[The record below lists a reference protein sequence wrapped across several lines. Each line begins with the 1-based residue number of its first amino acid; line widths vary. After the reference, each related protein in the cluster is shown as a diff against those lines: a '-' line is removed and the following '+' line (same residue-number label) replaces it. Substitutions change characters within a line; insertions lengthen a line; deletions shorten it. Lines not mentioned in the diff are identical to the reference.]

1 MGVYECVWVCRG
13 VCVCMAVCMGMCMG
27 VWVCVHGS
35 VGVYMS
41 MYGCVLGSVDAWE
54 RVRVRAYE
62 SVYRW
67 LHGHACVCT
76 WQQLCMGVHAKACV

>member
-1 MGVYECVWVCRG
+1 MGVYERVWVCMG
-13 VCVCMAVCMGMCMG
+13 VCVHGSVYGN
-27 VWVCVHGS
+27 VYGS

-41 MYGCVLGSVDAWE
+41 MYGCVLGSGDAWE
-54 RVRVRAYE
+54 HVRVRAYE

>member
-1 MGVYECVWVCRG
+1 MGVHERVWVCMG
-13 VCVCMAVCMGMCMG
+13 VCVHGSVYGN
-27 VWVCVHGS
+27 VYGS

-41 MYGCVLGSVDAWE
+41 MYGCVFGSVDAWE